1 MAWSTS
7 TWNGWWNSGRQKTED
22 KTMCKSTSESPSHS
36 AKSMAIQWKDRAQL
50 PNPHGPDLSST
61 QGNSSH
67 FTIQGTPVA
76 STIDVQCQIEGQQVP
91 SELLTSCKEVQGNS
105 LAKLGPSGLRFPKL
119 PNQIGKV
126 HFPKGTQNFRS
137 QKQQKKLGFLRW
149 NHLAVIFFSPGCH
162 ATPGALPL
170 RAAHGT
176 REAGDVDAS
185 DASAPVAEGSKK
197 GQAAGPPPEG
207 SAILE

>member
-1 MAWSTS
+1 
-7 TWNGWWNSGRQKTED
+7 
-22 KTMCKSTSESPSHS
+22 MCKSTSESPSHS

-137 QKQQKKLGFLRW
+137 QKQQKKTRSPQ
-149 NHLAVIFFSPGCH
+149 VKPPGCH
-162 ATPGALPL
+162 IFLPRL
-170 RAAHGT
+170 PRHARRSAAPRCPRH
-176 REAGDVDAS
+176 A
-185 DASAPVAEGSKK
+185 
-197 GQAAGPPPEG
+197 
-207 SAILE
+207 

>member
-1 MAWSTS
+1 
-7 TWNGWWNSGRQKTED
+7 
-22 KTMCKSTSESPSHS
+22 MCKSTSESPSHS

-137 QKQQKKLGFLRW
+137 QKQQKKNSVSSGETTWLSY
-149 NHLAVIFFSPGCH
+149 FSPPV
-162 ATPGALPL
+162 ATPRQALCRSALPTARVRQATSTL
-170 RAAHGT
+170 LTLPRQWQ
-176 REAGDVDAS
+176 REAKRARLQGHLRRVQQYWNS
-185 DASAPVAEGSKK
+185 TIME
-197 GQAAGPPPEG
+197 
-207 SAILE
+207 